1 MKKYAL
7 KLSAFLLAAAA
18 VTACERWTEPE
29 ARDFT
34 QHPSDQY
41 YADLR
46 AYKASE
52 HSIAFGW
59 FGGWNPVEATT
70 ATSLMGIPDSV
81 DLVASWSSFS
91 LTPEQMAE
99 AVRVKELKGTDVV
112 VTMLLTNIGAKATP
126 EEVTAGVEDRW
137 EQVRLMR
144 HYWGWTDDAD
154 AATIETAIRK
164 YANALVDEVLKYG
177 YTGLDLDYE
186 PNLGSYHNGNIVIN
200 EGKQGDIYAGTMSA
214 QRTTWFIDECSK
226 RLGPK
231 SGTGKLLIVDGLVA
245 QLPKETGDCFDYYI
259 LQTYGNTSYSSLDG
273 SLKRVVDHFDGF
285 LDEETITRRTI
296 VTVNMEGESNWQTGG
311 GGFVLPD
318 NTRTNRLEGMAS
330 WEPSNGFRKGGFGA
344 YQMQNDFK
352 NDCYKFY
359 RAAIRA
365 MTELMHK
372 VPEAPEEE
380 Q

>member
-1 MKKYAL
+1 MNMKKYAL
-7 KLSAFLLAAAA
+7 KLSAFLLVAAA
-18 VTACERWTEPE
+18 VTACEKWTEPE

-34 QHPSDQY
+34 QRPSAEY

-46 AYKASE
+46 AYKASD
-52 HSIAFGW
+52 HSISFGW
-59 FGGWNPVEATT
+59 FGGWNPVGATT
-70 ATSLMGIPDSV
+70 QTSLMGIPDSV

-126 EEVTAGVEDRW
+126 EEVTAGVEDNN
-137 EQVRLMR
+137 EKARLMR
-144 HYWGWTDDAD
+144 LYWGWPDDAD

-186 PNLGSYHNGNIVIN
+186 PGMGANHNGNIVMN
-200 EGKQGDIYAGTMSA
+200 MSAHGDIFAKTSAA
-214 QRTTWFIDECSK
+214 QRTTWFVDECSK

-231 SGTGKLLIVDGLVA
+231 SGTGKLLIVDGLVY
-245 QLPKETGDCFDYYI
+245 QMPKETADCFDYYI
-259 LQTYGNTSYSSLDG
+259 LQTYGNSSYSSLDG
-273 SLKRVVDHFDGF
+273 AMERVIKWFAGVV
-285 LDEETITRRTI
+285 DEETITKRTI
-296 VTVNMEGESNWQTGG
+296 VTTNMEGNWQTGG
-311 GGFVLPD
+311 GSFVLPD
-318 NTRTNRLEGMAS
+318 NSKTSRLEGMAS
-330 WEPSNGFRKGGFGA
+330 WQPSNGFRKGGFGA

-352 NDCYKFY
+352 NDCYKYY

-365 MTELMHK
+365 MNELANK
-372 VPEAPEEE
+372 TPEAPEEE
-380 Q
+380 K